1 MAGSVDELMQTIAA
15 EYESLPRQ
23 LKIIAG
29 YVEQHR
35 SSLMLERISD
45 IAAECGVQPS
55 AIVRFAKRFG
65 FSGFSELQEVFR
77 QAYTSKVAAAPSYKQ
92 RIRRMVS
99 ARDTKLAPGA
109 MAREFFEASRAGLE
123 ELANGLDDRQFADAV
138 KLLQKA
144 DSIHVVGVRRSF
156 PVAAYLAYALQ
167 HINKPVH
174 LVSGLGGMY
183 REQMRGVR
191 SRDVIVAISFTPY
204 GKETQ
209 YCARIARFLGAKL
222 LVITDSRL
230 SPLTRNAD
238 AVLAVTE
245 GSAFAFRSLASAISL
260 CQALF
265 VALAY
270 KLEVDL
276 ADPGGAIPGRAN
288 PGGANPGGLDEAVED
303 Y

>member
-1 MAGSVDELMQTIAA
+1 MAGTPSVDELMQTIAA

-23 LKIIAG
+23 LKLIAA

-35 SSLMLERISD
+35 SSLMLARISD
-45 IAAECGVQPS
+45 IAAECEVQPS

-65 FSGFSELQEVFR
+65 FSGFTELQDVFR

-92 RIRRMVS
+92 RIRKLVS
-99 ARDTKLAPGA
+99 ARQDKLAPGA
-109 MAREFFEASRAGLE
+109 MAREFFEASRSGLE
-123 ELANGLDDRQFADAV
+123 ELANGLDDGQFADAV
-138 KLLQKA
+138 RLLQKA
-144 DSIHVVGVRRSF
+144 DSIHVVGVRRAF
-156 PVAAYLAYALQ
+156 PVAAYLSYTLQ

-183 REQMRGVR
+183 REQMRSVR
-191 SRDVIVAISFTPY
+191 GRDVVLAISFSPY

-209 YCARIARFLGAKL
+209 FCARIARLSGARL
-222 LVITDSRL
+222 LVITDSQL
-230 SPLTRNAD
+230 SPLARNAD
-238 AVLAVTE
+238 AVLTVTE
-245 GSAFAFRSLASAISL
+245 GSAFAFRSLASVMSL

-276 ADPGGAIPGRAN
+276 ASPGAI
-288 PGGANPGGLDEAVED
+288 DDAVED